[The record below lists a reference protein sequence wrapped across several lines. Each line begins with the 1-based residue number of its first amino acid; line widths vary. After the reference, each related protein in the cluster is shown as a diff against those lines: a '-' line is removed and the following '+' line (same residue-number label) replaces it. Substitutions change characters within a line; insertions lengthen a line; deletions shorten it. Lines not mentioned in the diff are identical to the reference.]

1 MPLARHALFAA
12 LILTGSS
19 AAWAEALDKHACNVL
34 KVELAGLLAV
44 GVKDDMERGPKWAK
58 ANLTKEKLTSIRRLI
73 EVEEQLEFRC
83 GMNRARVVAVTP
95 AEAPPPAVVP
105 ESPERNPSKAIT
117 GKKADSVSSSITKS
131 AKSPSGAKKPVD
143 AKPADTKTA
152 EKAKKPAADTEPATT
167 AAVAEPKKQ
176 APPARKTQREAKTY
190 VSPQEV
196 NPYSLSRYGSGR

>member
-1 MPLARHALFAA
+1 MPLARHALIAA
-12 LILTGSS
+12 VILTGSS

-58 ANLTKEKLTSIRRLI
+58 ANLTKEKLTNIRRLI

-83 GMNRARVVAVTP
+83 GLNRARVAAVAP
-95 AEAPPPAVVP
+95 AEAPPPADIP

-131 AKSPSGAKKPVD
+131 AKSPAGAKKPVE
-143 AKPADTKTA
+143 KTADTKTT
-152 EKAKKPAADTEPATT
+152 EKAKKPAADTKPATT

-176 APPARKTQREAKTY
+176 APPARKAQREAKTY